1 MNGTNLDLPK
11 RESSLP
17 FIDTGPVPGGVRAP
31 SGDGPVVID
40 TAGARPPAYPNNRR
54 GVNGD

>member
-1 MNGTNLDLPK
+1 MSGRFLDLPK

-40 TAGARPPAYPNNRR
+40 EMAGVLPRAYPNT
-54 GVNGD
+54 